1 MIKQVK
7 DNKIQGSPIK
17 DGRYFFALMD
27 SGELRTYLSNKYL
40 WYIYSVFVKAGI
52 FNHTAFAH
60 KEFGEMFLLQV
71 DNVNNENFVDWLN
84 IFQSKCRQSSP
95 VVSREKLK
103 GYIETTW
110 VLSTSKLNKKDFSHF
125 VDNVKAKGYEL
136 GLEFDSFDNW
146 INNLE
151 NI

>member
-60 KEFGEMFLLQV
+60 KEFGEMFL
-71 DNVNNENFVDWLN
+71 
-84 IFQSKCRQSSP
+84 SKCRQSSP